1 MGARQST
8 EPVRLTPQERELPAL
23 TEVNVPSGRE
33 GCEPIAA
40 IAPAGTAQQYIGTEA
55 GRIASLIPHAVGFE
69 RGWFRTTTAICHGGE
84 SDGLAFRQ
92 RPDGNGIDVRRHTRW
107 LHAGPHRHGD
117 RGPRWAAHLD
127 WLWQR
132 GLAEGEIVPLQSA
145 GIANGA
151 FGLLYLNPP
160 YDDDAGEEKRTEH
173 AFLRHCT
180 RYLAEHGLLVFV
192 VPRRR
197 LAESA
202 RYLASH
208 YARLRCWAFPDP
220 EREAFDQVVVT
231 GTRKAEVQCDQ
242 YSAVR
247 LQECM
252 EGNVEE
258 LTRQRY
264 PVYNARATGG
274 GEVLFAT
281 RTIDPAAAAAE
292 SRRSGLWVSTTVTD
306 ALWPAEDGRTRP
318 LMPLRRGH
326 LAMLV
331 AAGFLDNLQLEAD
344 GSRILV
350 KGRTSKEMLLVETT
364 PEKEVYRER
373 LRTTVVALDLDIG
386 EITDIAA

>member
-1 MGARQST
+1 M
-8 EPVRLTPQERELPAL
+8 
-23 TEVNVPSGRE
+23 
-33 GCEPIAA
+33 
-40 IAPAGTAQQYIGTEA
+40 
-55 GRIASLIPHAVGFE
+55 
-69 RGWFRTTTAICHGGE
+69 
-84 SDGLAFRQ
+84 
-92 RPDGNGIDVRRHTRW
+92 
-107 LHAGPHRHGD
+107 
-117 RGPRWAAHLD
+117 
-127 WLWQR
+127 
-132 GLAEGEIVPLQSA
+132 
-145 GIANGA
+145 
-151 FGLLYLNPP
+151 
-160 YDDDAGEEKRTEH
+160 
-173 AFLRHCT
+173 
-180 RYLAEHGLLVFV
+180 
-192 VPRRR
+192 
-197 LAESA
+197 
-202 RYLASH
+202 
-208 YARLRCWAFPDP
+208 
-220 EREAFDQVVVT
+220 
-231 GTRKAEVQCDQ
+231 
-242 YSAVR
+242 R

-281 RTIDPAAAAAE
+281 RIIDPAAAAAE

-306 ALWPAEDGRTRP
+306 ALWPAEHGRTRP

-331 AAGFLDNLQLEAD
+331 AAGFLDNLQLESD

>member
-23 TEVNVPSGRE
+23 TEVNVPSGPRRLRAHCCYRRSRH
-33 GCEPIAA
+33 GAA
-40 IAPAGTAQQYIGTEA
+40 VHRTEA
-55 GRIASLIPHAVGFE
+55 GSHASLIPHAVGFE

-84 SDGLAFRQ
+84 SDGLAFRH
-92 RPDGNGIDVRRHTRW
+92 RPTATGSTCAATPGGCTRGHIVTAIEGLVGLPIWTGCGGGDSRR
-107 LHAGPHRHGD
+107 A
-117 RGPRWAAHLD
+117 
-127 WLWQR
+127 
-132 GLAEGEIVPLQSA
+132 VPLQSA

-231 GTRKAEVQCDQ
+231 TRKAEVQYDQ

-252 EGNVEE
+252 EGNVAD
-258 LTRQRY
+258 Q
-264 PVYNARATGG
+264 
-274 GEVLFAT
+274 
-281 RTIDPAAAAAE
+281 AAL
-292 SRRSGLWVSTTVTD
+292 SGLQ
-306 ALWPAEDGRTRP
+306 RP
-318 LMPLRRGH
+318 GDRR
-326 LAMLV
+326 
-331 AAGFLDNLQLEAD
+331 
-344 GSRILV
+344 R
-350 KGRTSKEMLLVETT
+350 
-364 PEKEVYRER
+364 
-373 LRTTVVALDLDIG
+373 
-386 EITDIAA
+386 